1 MYVHLCIFIHMSVH
15 ICAHIF
21 PICAASAGEGA
32 QQAVSCVNAS
42 PASSWGAGG
51 KLFPSDHQSG
61 FWLIRAMILM
71 IMIRIGWVLN
81 VFGKS
86 FWSRSSQFQRQE
98 MVAPYSKRVLFV
110 CERNLAESAMAE
122 VNFQILSFLCMW
134 EKMQNCIFLFFGV
147 VVYFVVRQSSTT
159 WVLTWQEA
167 GRVILLV
174 PRWLIDFQNLFF
186 VNFNT

>member
-21 PICAASAGEGA
+21 PICAASAGERA

-122 VNFQILSFLCMW
+122 VRSCRFSACG
-134 EKMQNCIFLFFGV
+134 KKTCIFLPLFVLWCSCILCCQAIFHHMGPNMARGWEGDSAGTKVVKRFSKHFFCS
-147 VVYFVVRQSSTT
+147 F
-159 WVLTWQEA
+159 
-167 GRVILLV
+167 
-174 PRWLIDFQNLFF
+174 
-186 VNFNT
+186 

>member
-21 PICAASAGEGA
+21 PICAASAGGRA

-51 KLFPSDHQSG
+51 KLFPSDHQSWL
-61 FWLIRAMILM
+61 WLIRAMILM

-81 VFGKS
+81 VFEKS

-122 VNFQILSFLCMW
+122 VTFHIFVSLHV
-134 EKMQNCIFLFFGV
+134 EKKLAYFSLFLFFGV
-147 VVYFVVRQSSTT
+147 VVYSVVRQSSTT

-174 PRWLIDFQNLFF
+174 PRWLIDFQNLFWSF
-186 VNFNT
+186 